1 MPKIKSD
8 GNDCSITG
16 FSRKFSELDYMTDI
30 DHTISTGNKYID
42 KAIVKGGAA
51 VLNYVAKTPQTKAA
65 VKLVEKIAEK
75 TYPYVENGS
84 ANLARAKTAYSEV
97 CKKRK

>member
-1 MPKIKSD
+1 MPKVKNS

-16 FSRKFSELDYMTDI
+16 FARKFNELKYMTDI
-30 DHTISTGNKYID
+30 DHTVSTGNKFVD
-42 KAIVKGGAA
+42 KVIVKGGATA
-51 VLNYVAKTPQTKAA
+51 LNYVARTPQTKAA
-65 VKLVEKIAEK
+65 VKLSEKIAEK
-75 TYPYVENGS
+75 AYPYVENGS